1 MGRIIY
7 FSAKRKRFH
16 THTSSVECVVC
27 IALHCRREFSC
38 RNSNWTELRRWKSWS
53 RQWHACAGMSTERR
67 CKRKHSERR
76 QRWRRR
82 RQAPQYACEA
92 HTKKMLDRKQKSRDE
107 TQPRA
112 RSARKLQKWLN
123 PIFMSTLNTIYEN
136 CFLQFLSFRFAFLFK
151 RFKREYLNF
160 LLVSQSSTSSTS
172 CSYRGLVA
180 RAPAQ
185 HFCVN
190 AEKCI
195 RESRVWSRQG
205 TCECVLQTSSTRIF
219 RSVIFWWNEIK
230 RMAECKIRSEKKG
243 EKWTNWMKNE
253 NVINSEQRVWWNLG
267 EWRALYMHW
276 KWVSEGCGCH
286 CTIEIKSLFSP
297 FLSLFS
303 SYSLCM
309 WWYRILQVDGIC
321 VVNIF
326 VHRTEKKSDSVIFPF
341 FAVTGM

>member
-180 RAPAQ
+180 RARPRSTFVWMLKSAY
-185 HFCVN
+185 VN
-190 AEKCI
+190 HVCGAVKVLVSVCYRHLQ
-195 RESRVWSRQG
+195 REYF
-205 TCECVLQTSSTRIF
+205 VLWYSD
-219 RSVIFWWNEIK
+219 E
-230 RMAECKIRSEKKG
+230 
-243 EKWTNWMKNE
+243 MK
-253 NVINSEQRVWWNLG
+253 
-267 EWRALYMHW
+267 
-276 KWVSEGCGCH
+276 
-286 CTIEIKSLFSP
+286 
-297 FLSLFS
+297 
-303 SYSLCM
+303 
-309 WWYRILQVDGIC
+309 
-321 VVNIF
+321 
-326 VHRTEKKSDSVIFPF
+326 
-341 FAVTGM
+341 